1 MKVSQSMQGI
11 GLMVAGTFLLTVQDA
26 VSKWLVSDFHAG
38 EILLYRGLFA
48 YLPIAW
54 FAYHSGGWQA
64 LRSRRPSANVARAVL
79 NTSAGFAVISAYQ
92 FMPLADVMAIMF
104 ASPLLVAALSAS
116 MLGERVD
123 WRGWGA
129 VLAGFFGVLIILS
142 PGIGSWAGFDCRPA
156 TDAAVG
162 SGALSGAACS
172 GNTFKWF
179 AILPLAAAGFIAFRD
194 ILTRRLGAIDGTTVI
209 LFYTVTASV
218 IAGAVSL
225 LFFGASWP
233 TPTHW
238 AIFATMGVL
247 NGVAHFMTI
256 RAFALAKAATLA
268 PLRYFALVWAAIIG
282 YAVWNDIPT
291 VATSAGAGLVVA
303 SGIYILWRE
312 SRARS

>member
-1 MKVSQSMQGI
+1 MQGI
-11 GLMVAGTFLLTVQDA
+11 GLMVAGTLLLTVQDA

-64 LRSRRPSANVARAVL
+64 LRSRRPSANVVRAVL

-92 FMPLADVMAIMF
+92 FMPLADAMAIMF

-123 WRGWGA
+123 WRGWSA
-129 VLAGFFGVLIILS
+129 VLAGFFGVLVILS
-142 PGIGSWAGFDCRPA
+142 PGIGSWDGFDF
-156 TDAAVG
+156 G
-162 SGALSGAACS
+162 STAGSESGTVS
-172 GNTFKWF
+172 GTASDGSAFQWF

-268 PLRYFALVWAAIIG
+268 PLRYFALVWAAVIG

-291 VATSAGAGLVVA
+291 VATSAGAALVVA